1 MSTFLQVTTNKAKMV
16 LQPLRLNWHYVI
28 WYKNV
33 ATLLASLVVPFS
45 LLAYWNIQTFRT
57 LLRRRYFRTPTS
69 ASSSM
74 IQPPISNT
82 IPAAAVVALSN
93 SNMLKVPS
101 NRDGKKS
108 TEGTNSTFYLYFWNS
123 NITHYSKLLS

>member
-1 MSTFLQVTTNKAKMV
+1 MV

-45 LLAYWNIQTFRT
+45 LLAYWNIQTFRI
-57 LLRRRYFRTPTS
+57 LLRRRYFRRPTS

-74 IQPPISNT
+74 IQPTISNT

-93 SNMLKVPS
+93 SNMLRVPS

-108 TEGTNSTFYLYFWNS
+108 IEGTLINVYTIKYYF
-123 NITHYSKLLS
+123 LSL

>member
-1 MSTFLQVTTNKAKMV
+1 MV

-45 LLAYWNIQTFRT
+45 LLAYWNIQTFRI

-69 ASSSM
+69 ASSST
-74 IQPPISNT
+74 IQPHISNT
-82 IPAAAVVALSN
+82 IPAVAVVALSN
-93 SNMLKVPS
+93 ANMLEVPS
-101 NRDGKKS
+101 NRDSKKS
-108 TEGTNSTFYLYFWNS
+108 TEGTLINIYINKFYFL
-123 NITHYSKLLS
+123 SKFFYGKSLS

>member
-1 MSTFLQVTTNKAKMV
+1 MV

-45 LLAYWNIQTFRT
+45 LLAYWNIQTFKI

-108 TEGTNSTFYLYFWNS
+108 TEGTLTNVYNNKFYFLSLFL
-123 NITHYSKLLS
+123 THYGKSLS